1 MIPNLVNQ
9 FRIDGKVAVITGA
22 SRGIGEGIAIGLADA
37 GATVIITARDEQR
50 LKGVAET
57 ISERGG
63 TCNVVVGDI
72 TEEVTIDQL
81 VSYAIENYGQLDI
94 WVSNAGTSDHP
105 GSFPFEEFPAWHWDQ
120 QIALNL
126 RPHFIAAKACA
137 EVMQP
142 GSSIIGISS
151 IAGIRPAV
159 RFAAYGAAKAG
170 MNNFT
175 ETLSIEL
182 APKGIRANAVS
193 PGQVPTEATTRV
205 GGVPPEQFESLADR
219 IPLQRV
225 GTPMDIAAAVLY
237 LVSDAGSWVTGQNLV
252 VDGGVT

>member
-1 MIPNLVNQ
+1 MIPNLINQ
-9 FRIDGKVAVITGA
+9 FRIEGKIAIVTGA

-37 GATVIITARDEQR
+37 GATVIITARDQER
-50 LKGVAET
+50 LEGVAST

-63 TCNVVVGDI
+63 TCSVVTGDI
-72 TEEVTIDQL
+72 TDELTISQL
-81 VSYAIENYGQLDI
+81 VSHAMDKYGKLDI

-105 GSFPFEEFPAWHWDQ
+105 GSFSFEDFPTWHWDQ

-137 EVMQP
+137 EVMQS

-205 GGVPPEQFESLADR
+205 GGVPPEQFENLADR

-225 GTPMDIAAAVLY
+225 GTPIDIASAVLY

>member
-1 MIPNLVNQ
+1 MIPNLINQ
-9 FRIDGKVAVITGA
+9 FRIEGKIAVVTGA

-37 GATVIITARDEQR
+37 GATVIITARDQER
-50 LKGVAET
+50 LEGVAST

-63 TCNVVVGDI
+63 TCSVVTGDI
-72 TEEVTIDQL
+72 TDESTISQL
-81 VSYAIENYGQLDI
+81 VSHAMDKYGKLDM

-105 GSFPFEEFPAWHWDQ
+105 GSFSFEDFPTWHWDQ

-137 EVMQP
+137 EVMQS

-205 GGVPPEQFESLADR
+205 GGVPPEQFENLADR

-225 GTPMDIAAAVLY
+225 GTPIDIASAVLY

-252 VDGGVT
+252 VEGGVT